1 MRGCDEG
8 RAASGLTRRTLLRGA
23 LATGA
28 ALAIGPNLGVRF
40 ASAATPSGSD
50 TLVVL
55 FLRGGFDGLS
65 AIVPV
70 TDPDYYSLRP
80 TIAVPAASTVQLDS
94 HFGLHPALAP
104 LKPLWDNG
112 TFGVV
117 HAAGLTAPNRSHFS
131 AMEEIERA
139 APGSSIRTG
148 WLDRTL
154 GLDPMTVD
162 EAPFRATSLGARSP
176 RSLAGPEPDVSM
188 ARAQPTSR
196 CPAPTPRPTAPGGP
210 PPCAPCTRTRPRR
223 SPRPATT
230 TLGALDAAAAL
241 VAQTYAPG
249 ATYPDTDLGRSL
261 RDAARII
268 KSDQQVAVVTVDE
281 GDWDMHSGPG
291 QGRLGLDARQ
301 ADRAGPACSRPSCRT
316 SGRRRAEVTLV
327 TMSEFGRRSQENA
340 SAGVDHG
347 WGNAMLL
354 LGGGV
359 KGGQVYG
366 TWPGLSPEQPL
377 RRGPAGHDG
386 LPQRAGRHPGEP
398 LRRNDWTTSRSSWLD
413 RQLARADH
421 RPHLAT
427 AARRRAP
434 AVTVIGPVTA
444 RNHRTAGNARA
455 RGHRVRRGRRPP

>member
-1 MRGCDEG
+1 MGAMSKTYAAQCGGCDEG

-28 ALAIGPNLGVRF
+28 AFAIGPNLGIRY

-70 TDPDYYSLRP
+70 TDPDYYTLRP
-80 TIAVPAASTVQLDS
+80 TIGVPAPSTLQLDS
-94 HFGLHPALAP
+94 NFGLHPALAP

-162 EAPFRATSLGARSP
+162 LAPFRATSLGARSP

-188 ARAQPTSR
+188 PQLSDFALSGADTSANRTRWATALRALHSDAT
-196 CPAPTPRPTAPGGP
+196 TTVGGP
-210 PPCAPCTRTRPRR
+210 AN
-223 SPRPATT
+223 T

-241 VAQTYAPG
+241 VAQAYTPG
-249 ATYPDTDLGRSL
+249 ATYPDSDLGRSL

-268 KSDQQVAVVTVDE
+268 KSDQQVAVVTVDV
-281 GDWDMHSGPG
+281 GDWDMHSGLG
-291 QGRLGLDARQ
+291 QVGSGWMHDKLTELGLVLAAFMQDL
-301 ADRAGPACSRPSCRT
+301 GPKASD
-316 SGRRRAEVTLV
+316 VTLV

-347 WGNAMLL
+347 WANAMML
-354 LGGGV
+354 LGGSV
-359 KGGQVYG
+359 NGGQVYG
-366 TWPGLSPEQPL
+366 TWPGLSPDNLYDGDL
-377 RRGPAGHDG
+377 RA
-386 LPQRAGRHPGEP
+386 
-398 LRRNDWTTSRSSWLD
+398 TTDYRSV
-413 RQLARADH
+413 LADILVNRCG
-421 RPHLAT
+421 AT
-427 AARRRAP
+427 ASDATTVFPGWTGSSLGLTKAR
-434 AVTVIGPVTA
+434 T
-444 RNHRTAGNARA
+444 
-455 RGHRVRRGRRPP
+455 

>member
-1 MRGCDEG
+1 MTATTDLYAAECGGCAEG
-8 RAASGLTRRTLLRGA
+8 RAASGLTRRTLLRGV

-28 ALAIGPNLGVRF
+28 AMAIGPNLGVRF

-70 TDPDYYSLRP
+70 TDADYYSLRP
-80 TIAVPAASTVQLDS
+80 TIGIPAASTVALTS
-94 HFGLHPALAP
+94 TFGLHPALAP
-104 LKPLWDNG
+104 LKPLWDKG

-162 EAPFRATSLGARSP
+162 EAPFRATSLGSRSP
-176 RSLAGPEPDVSM
+176 RSLAGPEPEVSM
-188 ARAQPTSR
+188 PELADFKLSGADTPANRTKWATALRALHSDATTSVAA
-196 CPAPTPRPTAPGGP
+196 PAL
-210 PPCAPCTRTRPRR
+210 
-223 SPRPATT
+223 T

-241 VAQTYAPG
+241 VAQTYAPS
-249 ATYPDTDLGRSL
+249 ATYPDTDLGHSL
-261 RDAARII
+261 RDAARLI
-268 KSDQQVAVVTVDE
+268 KSDQQVAVVTVDV
-281 GDWDMHSGPG
+281 GDWDMHSGLGTVGSGWMHDKLTELG
-291 QGRLGLDARQ
+291 QVLASFMQDLGPKA
-301 ADRAGPACSRPSCRT
+301 AD
-316 SGRRRAEVTLV
+316 VTLV

-347 WGNAMLL
+347 WGNAMML

-366 TWPGLSPEQPL
+366 TWPGLSPSNLYDGDL
-377 RRGPAGHDG
+377 RATTDYRSVLADILVNRCGATLAEAKSVFPGWTGSSLG
-386 LPQRAGRHPGEP
+386 L
-398 LRRNDWTTSRSSWLD
+398 T
-413 RQLARADH
+413 
-421 RPHLAT
+421 
-427 AARRRAP
+427 
-434 AVTVIGPVTA
+434 TA
-444 RNHRTAGNARA
+444 RS
-455 RGHRVRRGRRPP
+455 